1 MIRQALVKSGSR
13 PAARALLSD
22 AARPRAAAIV
32 MACAAATALLGALLW
47 RGEATDPADTVIDAR
62 VQASLAG
69 HPQLLAVLDRL
80 GDLPAITVM
89 TAILILVCLLLRRYR
104 GTALAVISIPAA
116 AVITERLLKPLVGR
130 TVLGFPGFPSGHATG
145 TFALATAITVLLAGV
160 PRAPRTVR
168 LATALIAYVV
178 AAAVAA
184 AMIALGFH
192 YFTEAAAGAAVGTGT
207 VLATALV
214 IDLLML
220 AWWRSRESPP
230 AVSAEDRPGSPDA
243 EGARLRQA
251 DTR

>member
-1 MIRQALVKSGSR
+1 MLRQALVKSGSR
-13 PAARALLSD
+13 QAARPLLSD

-32 MACAAATALLGALLW
+32 VACAAATVLLGALL
-47 RGEATDPADTVIDAR
+47 GTGKATDLVDTVIDAR

-69 HPQLLAVLDRL
+69 HPKLLAVLDRL

-89 TAILILVCLLLRRYR
+89 TAILVLICLLRRRYR
-104 GTALAVISIPAA
+104 GAALAVISIPAA

-130 TVLGFPGFPSGHATG
+130 TLLGFPSFPSGHATG
-145 TFALATAITVLLAGV
+145 TFAVATAITVLLAGV

-168 LATALIAYVV
+168 LATAVIAYVV

-184 AMIALGFH
+184 TMIALGFH
-192 YFTEAAAGAAVGTGT
+192 YFTDAAGGAAVGTGT
-207 VLATALV
+207 VLAAALV

-220 AWWRSRESPP
+220 AWRRSREPSP